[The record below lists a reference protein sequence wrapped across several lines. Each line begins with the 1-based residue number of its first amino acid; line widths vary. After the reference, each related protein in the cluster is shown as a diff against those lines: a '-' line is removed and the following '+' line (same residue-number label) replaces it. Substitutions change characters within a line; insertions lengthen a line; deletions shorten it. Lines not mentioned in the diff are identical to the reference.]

1 MGKQELD
8 PRVSQQYT
16 SLYGPL
22 YSRGDYQIDDVIPG
36 QGEVIW
42 AFLSEDRGLV
52 YVVSENNNFPF
63 EVAASEVR
71 QK

>member
-22 YSRGDYQIDDVIPG
+22 YTRGDYHIGDQIDG

-42 AFLSEDRGLV
+42 SFLADRGLV
-52 YVVSENNNFPF
+52 YVVSDRDSFPF
-63 EVAASEVR
+63 EISASEVR